1 MRRSTVIG
9 IMAALLLSVAATSSR
24 GSFISSGQRVNFTY
38 SSGGSYWAM
47 IYDYTNGYMESNT
60 GGFIN
65 YSTYLTYYLGYWDV
79 QVAYIY
85 DAYYGRYVEALA
97 LRDVVL

>member
-24 GSFISSGQRVNFTY
+24 GSFISYGQSVNFTY
-38 SSGGSYWAM
+38 YNSSFWAM
-47 IYDYTNGYMESNT
+47 VYDYTDGYQESST
-60 GGFIN
+60 PGFVN
-65 YSTYLTYYLGYWDV
+65 YDYYLNYYLGAWDV

-85 DAYYGRYVEALA
+85 NVASGRYVEALA
-97 LRDVVL
+97 LRDVLL